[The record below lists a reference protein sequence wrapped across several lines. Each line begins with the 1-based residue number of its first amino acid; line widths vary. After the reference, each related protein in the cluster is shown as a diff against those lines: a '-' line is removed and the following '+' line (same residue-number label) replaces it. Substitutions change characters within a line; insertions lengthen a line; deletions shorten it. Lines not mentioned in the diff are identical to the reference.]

1 MRSLTPQEGD
11 SADAILSRAEAAL
24 TAADLSTAMA
34 ELSSLPE
41 AAAGAIAPWL
51 GDAAK
56 RADALTALD
65 ALRQSV
71 MTN

>member
-1 MRSLTPQEGD
+1 
-11 SADAILSRAEAAL
+11 
-24 TAADLSTAMA
+24 MA